1 MLWHIWKKHIR
12 DDENAIVIIIIIII
26 IEEEE
31 EEGKEKRIVDAVES
45 VRDARRPGRVFAR
58 RGERRRRRRPGANS
72 DGVEEKELEKVL
84 KAVAE
89 KEIMLKK
96 LTNDMVKQFLRN
108 DDDDDVNAEKSETED
123 EARRS
128 RRKKTRPEK
137 KKMKKKRKN

>member
-1 MLWHIWKKHIR
+1 MRSRAFEMH
-12 DDENAIVIIIIIII
+12 DDPDEYSLD
-26 IEEEE
+26 EES
-31 EEGKEKRIVDAVES
+31 D
-45 VRDARRPGRVFAR
+45 DDDDDL
-58 RGERRRRRRPGANS
+58 GEL

-137 KKMKKKRKN
+137 KKKKKKRKKLRQNARMDRSRSIPSTTRNETNC

>member
-1 MLWHIWKKHIR
+1 MMKMPSSSSSSSSKK
-12 DDENAIVIIIIIII
+12 
-26 IEEEE
+26 
-31 EEGKEKRIVDAVES
+31 KKKK
-45 VRDARRPGRVFAR
+45 GRR
-58 RGERRRRRRPGANS
+58 RGSSMRSRAFEMHDDPDEYSLDEESDDDDDGLGEL

-123 EARRS
+123 
-128 RRKKTRPEK
+128 
-137 KKMKKKRKN
+137 